1 MSYYWAN
8 AFEWDA
14 HKSQKCFEE
23 RGFDFAYASRAFDD
37 PHQVQKVDV
46 RWDYGERRF
55 QIMGRIDGR
64 LYVVIFA
71 DRISKRPIIS
81 ARKANLREVWVY
93 ENHPR

>member
-64 LYVVIFA
+64 LYVVIAFPNA
-71 DRISKRPIIS
+71 ASSPHAKPI
-81 ARKANLREVWVY
+81 
-93 ENHPR
+93 